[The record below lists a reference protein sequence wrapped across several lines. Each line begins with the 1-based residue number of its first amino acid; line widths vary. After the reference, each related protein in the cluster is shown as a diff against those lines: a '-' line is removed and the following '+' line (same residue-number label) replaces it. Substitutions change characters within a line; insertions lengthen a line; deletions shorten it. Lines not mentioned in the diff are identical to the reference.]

1 MGSFGLTEII
11 ILFLIIVIMFGAKR
25 IPDLFRAVGSSIKG
39 FKKEKKVIEDLN
51 RLQGK
56 FVTLHYFERFGKLFW
71 LGDTKYFITKVEQDK
86 TINQYLNDPGD
97 VNSLKDNKI
106 RNLYKDNANIIGQG

>member
-39 FKKEKKVIEDLN
+39 FKKEISDDEDKKV
-51 RLQGK
+51 
-56 FVTLHYFERFGKLFW
+56 
-71 LGDTKYFITKVEQDK
+71 
-86 TINQYLNDPGD
+86 
-97 VNSLKDNKI
+97 
-106 RNLYKDNANIIGQG
+106 